1 MSEALLEV
9 RGLSAQ
15 FDGPERPGQP
25 VRAVEDVHL
34 RIASGETVGLVGE
47 SGCGKSTLAHCLLR
61 LVPPPGRIVKG
72 EILWKGRDLLG
83 LSEKAIR
90 RIRGKEI
97 ALIFQEASA
106 ALNPVLTVGQH
117 VAEPLR
123 VHQGMSRREALKES
137 VELLRAVRIPDPAL
151 RARDYPHQM
160 SGGMKQRVLIAMAI
174 ACSPDLL
181 IADEP
186 TSALDVT
193 VQAQILEL
201 IGHLKERFRLAV
213 LLISHDLGVV
223 AQNADRVA
231 VMYAGRIVE
240 EAPVDSIFRDPKH
253 PYTTGLLRSLP
264 RRNEASG
271 KTTLEGIPGAVPDL
285 TDLPAGCAF
294 APRCRLEF
302 DACREAVP
310 PLGEVSPRH
319 FAACYAYPEILSAIG
334 EREHRAR

>member
-1 MSEALLEV
+1 LSEALLEV

-34 RIASGETVGLVGE
+34 RIAPGETVGLVGE

-160 SGGMKQRVLIAMAI
+160 SGGMKQRVLIDMAI
-174 ACSPDLL
+174 A
-181 IADEP
+181 
-186 TSALDVT
+186 
-193 VQAQILEL
+193 
-201 IGHLKERFRLAV
+201 
-213 LLISHDLGVV
+213 
-223 AQNADRVA
+223 
-231 VMYAGRIVE
+231 
-240 EAPVDSIFRDPKH
+240 
-253 PYTTGLLRSLP
+253 
-264 RRNEASG
+264 
-271 KTTLEGIPGAVPDL
+271 
-285 TDLPAGCAF
+285 
-294 APRCRLEF
+294 
-302 DACREAVP
+302 
-310 PLGEVSPRH
+310 
-319 FAACYAYPEILSAIG
+319 
-334 EREHRAR
+334 